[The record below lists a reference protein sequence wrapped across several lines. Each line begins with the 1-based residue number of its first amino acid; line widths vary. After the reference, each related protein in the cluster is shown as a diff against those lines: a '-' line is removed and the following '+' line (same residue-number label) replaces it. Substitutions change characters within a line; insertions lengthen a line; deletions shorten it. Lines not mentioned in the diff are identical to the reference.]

1 MMSDGK
7 KLMFFSHVCNT
18 RNITGAEKLLFFI
31 ARKLSAHFECTIVA
45 PNEGRLTQL
54 ARSGGF
60 RVIIMETPMVYG
72 MCFPYDNLIQEVEDM
87 GSNRD
92 TAKMVALLK
101 EENPDYV
108 FVNTCVNIIPA
119 MAAKHLGIPVI
130 WHITEIIQN
139 NGFINNSVWI
149 INKYS
154 DWILGIS
161 ESAVAPFKDSPLEE
175 KVSLLYPSWE
185 SGEFQPAHWPDLR
198 RRKRWEWGINPR
210 QKVIGYISSF
220 LVKDKGPEHFVK
232 TAISIG
238 KQYPESRFV
247 IIGGKVDLSFYR
259 SLKQSVKD
267 AGLSKHFIFIECE
280 LSIEATYC
288 AMDIVVIPSLL
299 NEGFGMTAMEA
310 MIFGKPV
317 VAYASG
323 GLKEI
328 LESTG
333 SGDYLAPT
341 GDTEELTAKV
351 SGLLQSSDM
360 IEKVGLENQ
369 SQVEARFGSSVY
381 DDRLMQFVECIY
393 QLQGNQIPLP
403 VVQMLPTNQDIASPG
418 IATRKKRRRER
429 RITKKRL
436 RRRHGEGKRRVVHAR
451 KSSHRRLIRRSE
463 KLARS
468 RKRVRRRSKSMRQ
481 GVRI

>member
-1 MMSDGK
+1 M
-7 KLMFFSHVCNT
+7 LFSHVCNT

-54 ARSGGF
+54 ARGSEL
-60 RVIIMETPMVYG
+60 RVIIMETPMIYG
-72 MCFPYDNLIQEVEDM
+72 MCFPYENLIQDVEDM
-87 GSNRD
+87 GSNHA

-108 FVNTCVNIIPA
+108 FVNTCVNVIPA

-130 WHITEIIQN
+130 WHITEIVQN

-161 ESAVAPFKDSPLEE
+161 ESTLAPFKDSPMEE
-175 KVSLLYPSWE
+175 KLSLLYPSWE
-185 SGEFQPAHWPDLR
+185 SGEFQPAHWPKLR

-247 IIGGKVDLSFYR
+247 IIGAKVDRSFYR
-259 SLKQSVKD
+259 SLKQSAKD

-280 LSIEATYC
+280 LSIEAAYC
-288 AMDIVVIPSLL
+288 AMDIVIVPSLL

-341 GDTEELTAKV
+341 GDIEVLTAKV
-351 SGLLQSSDM
+351 SGLLQSTDM
-360 IEKVGLENQ
+360 MEKVGLENQ
-369 SQVEARFGSSVY
+369 IQVEAKFGSSVY
-381 DDRLMQFVECIY
+381 EDRFMQFVECIY
-393 QLQGNQIPLP
+393 QLKGNQIPLT
-403 VVQMLPTNQDIASPG
+403 VVQLLPTKHDIASPG
-418 IATRKKRRRER
+418 IATRKKRGRER
-429 RITKKRL
+429 RIRITKKRL
-436 RRRHGEGKRRVVHAR
+436 RRRHSGKRRVVHAR
-451 KSSHRRLIRRSE
+451 KSSHKKLIRRSE

-468 RKRVRRRSKSMRQ
+468 RKQVRRRSNSTRQ